1 MKKILILAG
10 RYLPGH
16 KDGGPLRTLINISE
30 ALGDEYEIHI
40 ACWDRDQ
47 GDTQPYPDVKVGE
60 WNQIGKAKV
69 FYVEEG
75 GFTDELLLSLIEGK
89 DVVYLCSFYDEYG
102 YKTLLLNKRNKINCK
117 IALASMGVFS
127 TSALAQKAL
136 KKKVFITL
144 CKMFGLFKNIVWS
157 VTSELE
163 ADDVKRVIGK
173 NIDYVVAEDL
183 PRTTIPG
190 LSNKSEGPMKI
201 AFLSRICEHKNP
213 MIVIDAVSQMKNKDV
228 ELTLFG
234 PVQEEEYWNRCLQKL
249 ESLDIVWKYEGDV
262 PSDDVQKVL
271 SQQDVMVL
279 PTKSENYGHVVF
291 EAMSVGCVPV
301 ISDRTPWAVVAEKN
315 AGFVLPL
322 NTEEFANTLDYFYE
336 LSKEEKLKM
345 SLNGIELAK
354 DKVRQSKENTGYRTI
369 FG

>member
-30 ALGDEYEIHI
+30 ALGDEYDIHI

-47 GDTQPYPDVKVGE
+47 GDTEPYPDVKVGE
-60 WNQIGKAKV
+60 WNQVGKAKV
-69 FYVEEG
+69 FYVEQG
-75 GFTDELLLSLIEGK
+75 GFTDELLFSLIDGK

-102 YKTLLLNKRNKINCK
+102 YKTLLLNKRKKLSCK
-117 IALASMGVFS
+117 VALASMGVFS
-127 TSALAQKAL
+127 RSALAQKAL

-144 CKMFGLFKNIVWS
+144 CKMFGLFKGVVWS

-163 ADDVKRVIGK
+163 AEDVKRVVGK

-190 LSNKSEGPMKI
+190 LSEKPRGPLKI

-213 MIVIDAVSQMKNKDV
+213 MVVIDAVSQMKNRNV

-234 PVQEEEYWNRCLQKL
+234 PVQEEEYWNSCLKKL
-249 ESLDIVWKYEGDV
+249 ESLDVSWRYEGDV

-271 SQQDVMVL
+271 SQQDVLVL

-291 EAMSVGCVPV
+291 EAMSVGCVPI
-301 ISDRTPWAVVAEKN
+301 ISDRTPWAVVKEKK
-315 AGFVLPL
+315 AGYVLPL
-322 NTEEFANTLDYFYE
+322 ETDSFTNALDDFYE
-336 LSKEEKLKM
+336 LSDEEKHEIAE
-345 SLNGIELAK
+345 NGVNLAK
-354 DKVRQSKENTGYRTI
+354 EKVKQSKEQTGYRTI

>member
-30 ALGDEYEIHI
+30 ALGDQYDIHI

-47 GDTQPYPDVKVGE
+47 GDTEPYAGVKVGE
-60 WNQIGKAKV
+60 WNQVGKAKV
-69 FYVEEG
+69 FYVPQG
-75 GFTDELLLSLIEGK
+75 GFTNDLLLSLIEGK

-102 YKTLLLNKRNKINCK
+102 YKTLLLNKRKLLSCK
-117 IALASMGVFS
+117 VALASMGVFS
-127 TSALAQKAL
+127 HSALAQKAL

-144 CKMFGLFKNIVWS
+144 CKMLGLFKNVVWS

-163 ADDVKRVIGK
+163 ADDVKRVVGK

-183 PRTTIPG
+183 PRTTVPG
-190 LSNKSEGPMKI
+190 LSQKEEGPMKI

-213 MIVIDAVSQMKNKDV
+213 MVVIDAVAQMKNKNV

-234 PVQEEEYWNRCLQKL
+234 PVQEQEYWDNCLKKL
-249 ESLDIVWKYEGDV
+249 ETLDISWKYEGDV
-262 PSDDVQKVL
+262 PSDNVQKVL
-271 SQQDVMVL
+271 SKQDVLVL

-291 EAMSVGCVPV
+291 EAMSVGCVPI

-315 AGFVLPL
+315 AGYVLPL
-322 NTEEFANTLDYFYE
+322 DTKLFAQALDDFCE
-336 LSKEEKLKM
+336 LSDEKKLEM
-345 SLNGIELAK
+345 SQCGVELAK
-354 DKVRQSKENTGYRTI
+354 EKVRQSREQTGYRTI

>member
-30 ALGDEYEIHI
+30 ALGDEYDIHI

-60 WNQIGKAKV
+60 WNQVGKAKV
-69 FYVEEG
+69 FYVEQG

-102 YKTLLLNKRNKINCK
+102 YKTLLLNKRNKISCK
-117 IALASMGVFS
+117 VALASMGVFS
-127 TSALAQKAL
+127 KSALAQKAL

-144 CKMFGLFKNIVWS
+144 CKMLGVFKDVVWS

-163 ADDVKRVIGK
+163 AEDVKRVIGN
-173 NIDYVVAEDL
+173 NINYVVAEDL

-201 AFLSRICEHKNP
+201 AFLSRVCEHKNP
-213 MIVIDAVSQMKNKDV
+213 MVVIDAVSRMKNKNV

-234 PVQEEEYWNRCLQKL
+234 PIQEPEYWNECLKKL
-249 ESLDIVWKYEGDV
+249 KNSDIRWKYEGDV

-271 SQQDVMVL
+271 SQQDVLVL
-279 PTKSENYGHVVF
+279 PTKSENYGHVIF
-291 EAMSVGCVPV
+291 EAMSVGCVPI
-301 ISDRTPWAVVAEKN
+301 ISDRTPWAVVEEKN
-315 AGFVLPL
+315 AGYVLPL
-322 NTEEFANTLDYFYE
+322 DTALFAKALDDFYE
-336 LSKEEKLKM
+336 LTEEEKHKM
-345 SLNGIELAK
+345 ALCGVELAK
-354 DKVRQSKENTGYRTI
+354 DKVRQSKEQTGYRTI

>member
-30 ALGDEYEIHI
+30 ALGDEYDIHI

-47 GDTQPYPDVKVGE
+47 GDTEPYPDVRVGE
-60 WNQIGKAKV
+60 WNQVGKAKV
-69 FYVEEG
+69 FYVEQG

-102 YKTLLLNKRNKINCK
+102 YKTLLLNKRNKLSCK
-117 IALASMGVFS
+117 VALASMGVFS
-127 TSALAQKAL
+127 HSALAQKAF

-144 CKMFGLFKNIVWS
+144 CKMLGLFKGVIWS

-163 ADDVKRVIGK
+163 AEDVKRVIG
-173 NIDYVVAEDL
+173 NDIDYVVAEDL

-190 LSNKSEGPMKI
+190 LSEKSEGPLKI

-213 MIVIDAVSQMKNKDV
+213 MVVIDAVSKMNNKDV

-234 PVQEEEYWNRCLQKL
+234 PIQEQDYWNDCLKKL
-249 ESLDIVWKYEGDV
+249 EGSEISWKYEGDV

-291 EAMSVGCVPV
+291 EAMSVGCVPI
-301 ISDRTPWAVVAEKN
+301 ISDRTPWAVVKDRK
-315 AGFVLPL
+315 AGYVLSL
-322 NTEEFANTLDYFYE
+322 ETDLFTKALDDFYE
-336 LSKEEKLKM
+336 LADEEKRKM
-345 SLNGIELAK
+345 AQRCVELAK
-354 DKVRQSKENTGYRTI
+354 EKVKQSREQTGYRTI